1 MQCAPYI
8 RDVMRLKN
16 IKLAGFKSFVDPTTI
31 PFDKDLVAVVGP
43 NGCGKSNVVDA
54 IRWVMG
60 ESSAKNLRGES
71 MADVIFN
78 GSSGRKPVSQASV
91 QLTFDNSDG
100 SIGGEYA
107 TYSEI
112 AIKRLAS
119 RDGTS
124 NYFLNNVKCRR
135 KDITDVFLGTGLGPR
150 SYSVIEQG
158 MISRFIEAKPEELR
172 NYLEEAAGISKYKE
186 RRKET
191 ETRIRHTREN
201 LARVADV
208 REEIGVQLEKLQRQA
223 KAAERYKVLKQEE
236 RVYKAQLLALHWQ
249 ALNTDL
255 EAIEK
260 IIKTGEV
267 AIEERLSEQRQL
279 GAEIEKQRSVQTDL
293 SDQFND
299 IQGRYYSLGAEIAK
313 IEQSI
318 AHHRERYQQLQE
330 DQARVEH
337 STQEL
342 QHNSQAD
349 EQRLNHLQQEL
360 TRLEPQY
367 SKARELADSSVEGL
381 REAEQAMQEWQ
392 QQWQTFSS
400 DAARATQTL
409 EVEKTRMTHAQ
420 RLITDAQARIS
431 QLTAEQQQ
439 FAGFDNNEALNE
451 LISAEQHLSNALE
464 EVQQQLQDTNQQI
477 QEQNSQNQQLN
488 RGWDDTRRQ
497 LQEARGRF
505 SSLTALQQAAFGEHE
520 DELTSWLEKNQL
532 AQLPRLAQQIRVTAG
547 WERAVE
553 TVLGQHLEAIC
564 VTNLQDVTR
573 ILDNMPQSA
582 VEFFA
587 DSPHP
592 NPPPHSSAREGT
604 TELLS
609 SKITANN
616 AVAQLLQN
624 IHCADSLNTAVN
636 LIPTLGVN
644 ESVITPEGI
653 WLSANWVRIA
663 KEKDAQAGVLQR
675 EEQIRD
681 LTADIARLEAQVSEL
696 EEQLNSGKEAVQDGE
711 RKRALQQQQVNE
723 LNQQLADGRA
733 QLRVQQEQLQQ
744 NQTRLQR
751 VRDDLAA
758 QQALLGEQEDVL
770 ATAEENWQEATQRS
784 SQHATH
790 KADLEARGEHCRE
803 RLATIREQASSD
815 SQQCHQ
821 LEVQLAQVKPQIGTL
836 SENIARARKQLETLF
851 ERSTVLL
858 ASLNQGEAPVKALQ
872 QQLAQILDQ
881 RVKVE
886 TELTQ
891 MRQRVET
898 VNHQIRELD
907 EAKEDVAQQVE
918 QMRRQLEE
926 KRLESRTYEVRKKTY
941 QEQLVELECDLQT
954 IINELPP
961 EAKIRAWE
969 DEVQKIAERI
979 QRLGAINLAAIEEY
993 KVEEERK
1000 QYLDAQYEDLNQAL
1014 NTLEEAIAKIDKETK
1029 EKFKETFDQV
1039 NAGFQNL
1046 FPRIF
1051 GGGSAYLELTGEDL
1065 LDTGVN
1071 VMARPPG
1078 KRNATIHLLSGGEKS
1093 LTAVAL
1099 VFAIFQLNPAPFCLL
1114 DEVDAPLDD
1123 ANVGRFCSLV
1133 KEMSATVQFVFIT
1146 HNKIAMEMAEQ
1157 LTGVTMHEPGV
1168 SRIVAVNV
1176 EEAAQMAAA

>member
-1 MQCAPYI
+1 MPTWAHAMCPYI

-107 TYSEI
+107 TYAEI
-112 AIKRLAS
+112 GIKRVAS

-186 RRKET
+186 RRRET

-236 RVYKAQLLALHWQ
+236 RTHKAQLLALHWQ
-249 ALNTDL
+249 GLNADL

-260 IIKTGEV
+260 IIKMGEV

-330 DQARVEH
+330 DQARVEN

-342 QHNSQAD
+342 QHNSQED
-349 EQRLNHLQQEL
+349 ERRLNSLQQEL
-360 TRLEPQY
+360 ARLEPQY

-381 REAEQAMQEWQ
+381 REAEQATQQWQ

-409 EVEKTRMTHAQ
+409 EVEKTRMAHAQ
-420 RLITDAQARIS
+420 RLITDAQARIA
-431 QLTAEQQQ
+431 QLTNEQQQ
-439 FAGFDNNEALNE
+439 FVGFDNNEALSE
-451 LISAEQHLSNALE
+451 LIHAEQQLSDALATA
-464 EVQQQLQDTNQQI
+464 QQQLQNTNQQI
-477 QEQNSQNQQLN
+477 QEQSAQNQQLN
-488 RGWDDTRRQ
+488 RTWDDARRQ

-520 DELTSWLEKNQL
+520 DELTSWLEKNKL
-532 AQLPRLAQQIRVTAG
+532 AQLPRVAQQIRVATG

-564 VTNLQDVTR
+564 VSNLQDVMQV
-573 ILDNMPQSA
+573 LNNMPQAA
-582 VEFFA
+582 VEFFVSDTRA
-587 DSPHP
+587 VDNN
-592 NPPPHSSAREGT
+592 NPQ
-604 TELLS
+604 LLS

-624 IHCADSLNTAVN
+624 IHCADSLNAAVN
-636 LIPTLGVN
+636 LIPTLGAN

-653 WLSANWVRIA
+653 WLSANWVRVA

-675 EEQIRD
+675 EEQIRELTTD
-681 LTADIARLEAQVSEL
+681 LARLEAQVSEL
-696 EEQLNSGKEAVQDGE
+696 EAQLNSGKEAVQEGE
-711 RKRALQQQQVNE
+711 RNRTLQQQQVNE
-723 LNQQLADGRA
+723 LNQQLAEGRA

-751 VRDDLAA
+751 VRDDLAT
-758 QQALLGEQEDVL
+758 QQALLSEQEEVL

-803 RLATIREQASSD
+803 RLATTREQASSD
-815 SQQCHQ
+815 SQQLHQ
-821 LEVQLAQVKPQIGTL
+821 LEVQLAQIKPQIGTL
-836 SENIARARKQLETLF
+836 SENIERARKQLQTLF
-851 ERSTVLL
+851 ERSATLL

-898 VNHQIRELD
+898 VNQQIRELD

-926 KRLESRTYEVRKKTY
+926 KRLESRTFEVRKKTY
-941 QEQLVELECDLQT
+941 HEQLVELECDLQT

-961 EAKIRAWE
+961 EAEIRAWE
-969 DEVQKIAERI
+969 DEAQKIAERI

-1029 EKFKETFDQV
+1029 EKFKETFDKV
-1039 NAGFQNL
+1039 NTGFQNL

-1133 KEMSATVQFVFIT
+1133 KEMSDKVQFVFIT

-1176 EEAAQMAAA
+1176 EEAARMAAA

>member
-1 MQCAPYI
+1 
-8 RDVMRLKN
+8 MRLKN

-107 TYSEI
+107 TYAEI
-112 AIKRLAS
+112 AIKRVAS

-158 MISRFIEAKPEELR
+158 MISRFIEAKPDDLR
-172 NYLEEAAGISKYKE
+172 VYLEEAAGISKYKE

-201 LARVADV
+201 LARVHDI

-236 RVYKAQLLALHWQ
+236 RLHKAQLLALHWH
-249 ALNTDL
+249 ALNSDL
-255 EAIEK
+255 ETIEK

-279 GAEIEKQRSVQTDL
+279 GAEIEKQRATQTDL

-299 IQGRYYSLGAEIAK
+299 VQGRYYSLGAEIAK
-313 IEQSI
+313 VEQSI
-318 AHHRERYQQLQE
+318 SHHRERYQQLQE
-330 DQARVEH
+330 DQNRVQV

-342 QHNSQAD
+342 QQNSQED
-349 EQRLNHLQQEL
+349 ERRLSNLQQEL
-360 TRLEPQY
+360 ARLEPQY
-367 SKARELADSSVEGL
+367 AKARELADSSVEGL
-381 REAEQAMQEWQ
+381 RTAELSMQEWQ
-392 QQWQTFSS
+392 QQWHTFST

-409 EVEKTRMTHAQ
+409 EVEKTRIMHAQ

-431 QLTAEQQQ
+431 QLTSEQQQ
-439 FAGFDNNEALNE
+439 FAQFDNNEALSE
-451 LISAEQHLSNALE
+451 LINTEQQLSNTLDE
-464 EVQQQLQDTNQQI
+464 TQQQLQNINQHI
-477 QEQNSQNQQLN
+477 QEQQAQNQQLN
-488 RGWDDTRRQ
+488 RTWDDARRQ
-497 LQEARGRF
+497 LQEAKGRF
-505 SSLTALQQAAFGEHE
+505 SSLTALQQAAFGDHNN
-520 DELTSWLEKNQL
+520 ELTSWLEKNQL
-532 AQLPRLAQQIRVTAG
+532 AQLPRLAQKIRVSTG

-553 TVLGQHLEAIC
+553 TVLGQHLEALC
-564 VTNLQDVTR
+564 VSNLQNITQL
-573 ILDNMPQSA
+573 LDNMPQAA
-582 VEFFA
+582 VEFFVN
-587 DSPHP
+587 DSNVTNQHD
-592 NPPPHSSAREGT
+592 S
-604 TELLS
+604 ELLS
-609 SKITANN
+609 SKVTANH
-616 AVAQLLQN
+616 AVVQLLQN
-624 IHCADSLNTAVN
+624 IHCVDSLNAAVS
-636 LIPTLGVN
+636 LLPKLAAN

-653 WLSANWVRIA
+653 WLSTHWVRIA
-663 KEKDAQAGVLQR
+663 KEKDSQAGVLQR
-675 EEQIRD
+675 EEQLRI
-681 LTADIARLEAQVSEL
+681 LTAEIERLEAQVNEL
-696 EEQLNSGKEAVQDGE
+696 EEQLSAGKDAVQEGE
-711 RKRALQQQQVNE
+711 RKRTLQQQQVNE
-723 LNQQLADGRA
+723 LNQQLAEGRA

-751 VRDDLAA
+751 VRDELAK
-758 QQALLGEQEDVL
+758 QQALLSEQEDVL
-770 ATAEENWQEATQRS
+770 ATAQDNWQTAMQNS

-790 KADLEARGEHCRE
+790 KADLDARGEHCRE
-803 RLATIREQASSD
+803 RVTTTREQASAD
-815 SQQCHQ
+815 SQQFHQ
-821 LEVQLAQVKPQIGTL
+821 LEVQIAQIKPQIGTL
-836 SENIARARKQLETLF
+836 SENIERAQKQLQTLF
-851 ERSTVLL
+851 ARSAVLL
-858 ASLNQGEAPVKALQ
+858 ESLNQGEEPVKILQ

-881 RVKVE
+881 RVNVE
-886 TELTQ
+886 TELAQ
-891 MRQRVET
+891 MRQRVEA
-898 VNHQIRELD
+898 VNQHIRELD
-907 EAKEDVAQQVE
+907 DAKEDVAQQVE

-926 KRLESRTYEVRKKTY
+926 KRLENRTFEVRKKTY
-941 QEQLVELECDLQT
+941 HEQLVELECDLHT
-954 IINELPP
+954 ILNELPP
-961 EAKIRAWE
+961 EAEIRGWE
-969 DEVQKIAERI
+969 EEVQKIAERI

-1000 QYLDAQYEDLNQAL
+1000 QYLDTQYEDLNQAL

-1029 EKFKETFDQV
+1029 DKFKETFDKV
-1039 NAGFQNL
+1039 NTGFQNL

-1065 LDTGVN
+1065 LDTGVT

-1078 KRNATIHLLSGGEKS
+1078 KRNATIHLLSGGEKA
-1093 LTAVAL
+1093 LTAVSL

-1133 KEMSATVQFVFIT
+1133 KEMSDKVQFVFIT
-1146 HNKIAMEMAEQ
+1146 HNKIAMEMADQ

-1176 EEAAQMAAA
+1176 EEAARMAAA

>member
-1 MQCAPYI
+1 
-8 RDVMRLKN
+8 MRLKN

-60 ESSAKNLRGES
+60 ETSAKNLRGES

-78 GSSGRKPVSQASV
+78 GSSGRKPVGQASV

-107 TYSEI
+107 SYSEI
-112 AIKRLAS
+112 GIKRVAS

-186 RRKET
+186 RRRET

-208 REEIGVQLEKLQRQA
+208 REEIAVQLEKLQRQA
-223 KAAERYKVLKQEE
+223 KAAERYKILKQEE
-236 RVYKAQLLALHWQ
+236 RVHKAQLLALHWQ
-249 ALNTDL
+249 NLNNDL
-255 EAIEK
+255 ENIDK
-260 IIKTGEV
+260 VIKTGEV

-279 GAEIEKQRSVQTDL
+279 GAEIEKQRSVQTEL

-318 AHHRERYQQLQE
+318 AHHKERYQQLQE
-330 DQARVEH
+330 DQTRVEQ

-349 EQRLNHLQQEL
+349 ERRLSNLQQEL
-360 TRLEPQY
+360 ARLEPQY
-367 SKARELADSSVEGL
+367 EKTRELADSSIEAL
-381 REAEQAMQEWQ
+381 RQAEQAMQDWQ
-392 QQWQTFSS
+392 QQWQTFSA
-400 DAARATQTL
+400 DAARATQTI
-409 EVEKTRMTHAQ
+409 EVEKTRITHAQ
-420 RLITDAQARIS
+420 RLITDAKNRVQ
-431 QLTAEQQQ
+431 QLTNEEQQ
-439 FAGFDNNEALNE
+439 FAQFDNNESLIELETNEQQLSAALT
-451 LISAEQHLSNALE
+451 AA
-464 EVQQQLQDTNQQI
+464 QQQLSAVNQHI
-477 QEQNSQNQQLN
+477 QEQQAKNQQLN
-488 RGWDDTRRQ
+488 RSWDDARRQ

-520 DELTSWLEKNQL
+520 NELTSWLEKNQL
-532 AQLPRLAQQIRVTAG
+532 AKLPRVAQQIRVVNG

-564 VTNLQDVTR
+564 VSDLQTVTQ
-573 ILDNMPQSA
+573 LLNSMPQSA
-582 VEFFA
+582 VEFFV
-587 DSPHP
+587 D
-592 NPPPHSSAREGT
+592 HSQTSTGT
-604 TELLS
+604 NSTLLS
-609 SKITANN
+609 NKITAND
-616 AVAQLLQN
+616 AVIQLLQN
-624 IHCADSLNTAVN
+624 IHCVDSLNEAVN
-636 LIPTLGVN
+636 LLPKLAAN
-644 ESVITPEGI
+644 ESVITAEGI
-653 WLSANWVRIA
+653 WLSPNWVRIA
-663 KEKDAQAGVLQR
+663 KEKDNQAGMLQR
-675 EEQIRD
+675 EEQLRD
-681 LTADIARLEAQVSEL
+681 LTASIAQLEAEVAEI
-696 EEQLNSGKEAVQDGE
+696 EEQLTSGKEAILDGE
-711 RKRALQQQQVNE
+711 RTRDLQQTQVNE
-723 LNQQLADGRA
+723 LNQQLAEGRA

-751 VRDDLAA
+751 VRDDLAT
-758 QQALLGEQEDVL
+758 QQALLNEQEDVL

-790 KADLEARGEHCRE
+790 KADLEARGEQCRE
-803 RLATIREQASSD
+803 RVNTTRQQASSD
-815 SQQCHQ
+815 SQQLHSM
-821 LEVQLAQVKPQIGTL
+821 EVQIAQIKPQISTL
-836 SENIARARKQLETLF
+836 SENIDRAQKQLTTLF
-851 ERSTVLL
+851 ERSKTLL
-858 ASLNQGEAPVKALQ
+858 VSLNQGEAPVKALQ

-886 TELTQ
+886 AELSH

-898 VNHQIRELD
+898 VNQQIRELD
-907 EAKEDVAQQVE
+907 EAKEDVVQQVE

-941 QEQLVELECDLQT
+941 HEQLVELECDLQT

-961 EAKIRAWE
+961 EAEIRAWE
-969 DEVQKIAERI
+969 EEAQKIGERI
-979 QRLGAINLAAIEEY
+979 HRLGAINLAAIEEY

-1014 NTLEEAIAKIDKETK
+1014 NTLEEAINKIDKETK
-1029 EKFKETFDQV
+1029 EKFKETFDKV
-1039 NAGFQNL
+1039 NNAFQNL

-1051 GGGSAYLELTGEDL
+1051 GGGSAYLELTGENL

-1133 KEMSATVQFVFIT
+1133 KEMSDKVQFVFIT

-1176 EEAAQMAAA
+1176 EEAARMAAA

>member
-1 MQCAPYI
+1 
-8 RDVMRLKN
+8 MRLKN

-112 AIKRLAS
+112 GIKRVAS

-186 RRKET
+186 RRRET

-236 RVYKAQLLALHWQ
+236 RVHKAQLLALHWQ
-249 ALNTDL
+249 GLNADL
-255 EAIEK
+255 EVIEK
-260 IIKTGEV
+260 IIKMGEV
-267 AIEERLSEQRQL
+267 AIEERVSEQRQL

-313 IEQSI
+313 IEQSL
-318 AHHRERYQQLQE
+318 AHHRERYEQLQE
-330 DQARVEH
+330 DQARVEN

-342 QHNSQAD
+342 QHTSQED
-349 EQRLNHLQQEL
+349 ERRLNSLQQEL
-360 TRLEPQY
+360 ARVEPHY

-381 REAEQAMQEWQ
+381 REAEQAMQAWQ
-392 QQWQTFSS
+392 QAWQTFSS
-400 DAARATQTL
+400 DAASATQTL
-409 EVEKTRMTHAQ
+409 EVEKTRMVHAQ
-420 RLITDAQARIS
+420 RLMTDAQARID
-431 QLTAEQQQ
+431 QLTTEQQQ
-439 FAGFDNNEALNE
+439 FVGFDNNEALSE
-451 LISAEQHLSNALE
+451 LIHAEQQLSSTLE
-464 EVQQQLQDTNQQI
+464 AVQQQLQNINQQI
-477 QEQNSQNQQLN
+477 QEQNTQNQQLN
-488 RGWDDTRRQ
+488 RTWDDARRQ
-497 LQEARGRF
+497 LQECRGRF
-505 SSLTALQQAAFGEHE
+505 SSFTALQQAAFGEHD
-520 DELTSWLEKNQL
+520 DELTSWLEKNKL
-532 AQLPRLAQQIRVTAG
+532 AQLPRIAQQIRVTAG

-553 TVLGQHLEAIC
+553 TVLSQHLEAIC
-564 VTNLQDVTR
+564 VSNLQDVMQM
-573 ILDNMPQSA
+573 LNNMPRSA
-582 VEFFA
+582 VEFFVSDTNA
-587 DSPHP
+587 V
-592 NPPPHSSAREGT
+592 HSSAVNSNNA
-604 TELLS
+604 ELLS
-609 SKITANN
+609 SKITANST
-616 AVAQLLQN
+616 VAQLLQN
-624 IHCADSLNTAVN
+624 IHCADSLDTAVN

-653 WLSANWVRIA
+653 WLSAHWIRIV

-681 LTADIARLEAQVSEL
+681 LAVEIAHLEAQVSEL

-711 RKRALQQQQVNE
+711 RKRSVQQQQVNE

-751 VRDDLAA
+751 VRDDLAT
-758 QQALLGEQEDVL
+758 QQCVLSEQEEVL

-803 RLATIREQASSD
+803 RLATSREQASSD

-821 LEVQLAQVKPQIGTL
+821 LEVKLAQIKPQIGSL
-836 SENIARARKQLETLF
+836 SENIERARKQLQTLF
-851 ERSTVLL
+851 ERSATLL

-886 TELTQ
+886 TELAQ
-891 MRQRVET
+891 MRQRVEM

-926 KRLESRTYEVRKKTY
+926 KRLESRTFEVRKKTY
-941 QEQLVELECDLQT
+941 HEQLVELECDLQT

-961 EAKIRAWE
+961 EAGIRAWE
-969 DEVQKIAERI
+969 EETQKIAERL

-1029 EKFKETFDQV
+1029 EKFKETFDKV
-1039 NAGFQNL
+1039 NTAFQNL

-1051 GGGSAYLELTGEDL
+1051 GGGSAYLELTGENL

-1099 VFAIFQLNPAPFCLL
+1099 VFAIFQLNPAPFCVL

-1133 KEMSATVQFVFIT
+1133 KEMSDTVQFVFIT

-1176 EEAAQMAAA
+1176 EEATRMAAT